1 MGLIRYLRRRKK
13 DAELAVEL
21 ESYIANEF
29 ERNFAAGMS
38 AEEAAWAARR
48 KLGNVTRIS
57 EAVHEMNT
65 IGFLERLWQDLR
77 YGARQ
82 LKLSPSFFVVATLSL
97 ALGIGANTAIFQLID
112 AVRMRLLPVRAP
124 EELVE
129 VRIPPEADHCCS
141 GNFSA
146 RQAHLTYPLWD
157 EIRKRQQSFSGTF
170 AFGDHQFNLSSGG
183 EARYAEGLWVTGDFF
198 RTLGVQPVLG
208 RLIAEEDDRPGCGS
222 PGAVI
227 SYGFWQQEY
236 AGDRAV
242 LSRSISLDGHA
253 VPIIGVS
260 PPNFYGVDVGHRFD
274 VAAPACA
281 EPLLEGEGS
290 HLAKRQDWWLA
301 AIGRLKPGWTA
312 ASASAHL
319 NTISPGILEATLPTV
334 YQPDTAKYY
343 LGYRLTAIPAGSG
356 LSSIRRDLEEPL
368 WILLSIAALVLLI
381 ACANLANLM
390 LARASTREREI
401 AVRLALGAS
410 RLRVVR
416 QLLAESLLL
425 AAAGAISG
433 ALLAMGLSK
442 YMVMF
447 LSTTRS
453 PIFVDLGLDW
463 RVFGFVAA
471 LAVLTCLLLGLTPS
485 LRATKADAAAALKSS
500 SRSTTAGRE
509 RNLLRRALVVTQVA
523 LSMVLLVSALL
534 FSRTL
539 QNLMTLDAG
548 LRPDG
553 VTEVGI
559 DLSRL
564 NATPERRGIIYRDL
578 LEDIRSIPGVESAT
592 STGIVPVSGNGWN
605 DRIQILDGRRTPA
618 ELTNFDIIAAG
629 YFQTLG
635 TPLIAGRDFNSH
647 DRPSEGKV
655 AIVNQAF
662 CSKFLRGKNPIGT
675 QFEILPS
682 PGKPPD
688 VFEIVGVTK
697 DAKYFTLRDDF
708 SPTAFVAFGQDA
720 QPAVGTYF
728 LVRSNLP
735 MAGLREDLKR
745 TIAKQSPAIIVEFKS
760 FAAQLQ
766 ESLMRERLMATLSG
780 FFGGLACLLATVG
793 LYGVVSYLV
802 ARRRNEI
809 GVRIALGATRGS
821 VMSLVLRE
829 ATVLLAAG
837 VSVGVGLAIALGR
850 AASSLLYGLKAYDPI
865 SIVVAA
871 LFLGVVAIGASILP
885 AYRAARLEPMLA
897 LREE

>member
-1 MGLIRYLRRRKK
+1 M
-13 DAELAVEL
+13 
-21 ESYIANEF
+21 
-29 ERNFAAGMS
+29 
-38 AEEAAWAARR
+38 
-48 KLGNVTRIS
+48 TRIS

-65 IGFLERLWQDLR
+65 IGFLETLWQDLR

-129 VRIPPEADHCCS
+129 VRIQPKADHCCS
-141 GNFSA
+141 GNFSN
-146 RQAHLTYPLWD
+146 RQPHLTYPLWD
-157 EIRKRQQSFSGTF
+157 EIRKRQQAFSSMF
-170 AFGDHQFNLSSGG
+170 VFGDYRFNLSNGG
-183 EARYAEGLWVTGDFF
+183 EARYADGLWVSGDFF
-198 RTLGVQPVLG
+198 RTLGVQPVSG
-208 RLIAEEDDRPGCGS
+208 RLLTEDDDRPGCGS

-227 SYGFWQQEY
+227 TYGFWQQEY

-242 LSRSISLDGHA
+242 LNRTISLDGHTL
-253 VPIIGVS
+253 PIIGVS
-260 PPNFYGVDVGHRFD
+260 PPYFYGVDVGHRFD
-274 VAAPACA
+274 VAVPTCA
-281 EPLLEGEGS
+281 EPLLEGEDS
-290 HLAKRQDWWLA
+290 HLAKRHHWWLA

-312 ASASAHL
+312 ASAATQM
-319 NTISPGILEATLPTV
+319 NAISPGIFEATLPTV

-425 AAAGAISG
+425 AAAGAICG
-433 ALLAMGLSK
+433 ALLAMGLSN
-442 YMVMF
+442 YLVMF
-447 LSTTRS
+447 LSTERS
-453 PIFVDLGLDW
+453 RVFVDLGLDW

-471 LAVLTCLLLGLTPS
+471 LAVLTCLLLGLTPA
-485 LRATKADAAAALKSS
+485 LRATKANAASALKSS
-500 SRSTTAGRE
+500 SRSITAGRE
-509 RNLLRRALVVTQVA
+509 RHLLRRALVVTQVA

-539 QNLMTLDAG
+539 QNLMTLNAG
-548 LRPDG
+548 LRPEG
-553 VTEVGI
+553 VVEVGV
-559 DLSRL
+559 DVSRL
-564 NATPERRGIIYRDL
+564 NTTAERRTVIYRDL
-578 LEDIRSIPGVESAT
+578 LQDIRSIPGVEAAS
-592 STGIVPVSGNGWN
+592 SSGIVPVSGQGWN
-605 DRIQILDGRRTPA
+605 DRIQILDGRKA
-618 ELTNFDIIAAG
+618 GDVLTNFVSVNSG
-629 YFQTLG
+629 YFQTMG
-635 TPLIAGRDFNSH
+635 TALVAGRDFNDD
-647 DRPSEGKV
+647 DRPSDRKV
-655 AIVNQAF
+655 AIVNEEF
-662 CSKFLRGKNPIGT
+662 CAEFLKGKNPIGT
-675 QFEILPS
+675 RFEILPS
-682 PGKPPD
+682 PGKAPD
-688 VFEIVGVTK
+688 VFEIVGITK
-697 DAKYFTLRDDF
+697 DAKYLSLRDDF
-708 SPTAFVAFGQDA
+708 SPTVFLSFGQDPEPGA
-720 QPAVGTYF
+720 GTYF

-735 MAGLREDLKR
+735 LAGLREDLRR
-745 TIAKQSPAIIVEFKS
+745 TIAKQSPAIIVQFKS
-760 FAAQLQ
+760 FAAQVQ
-766 ESLMRERLMATLSG
+766 ESLLRERLMATLSG

-809 GVRIALGATRGS
+809 GVRIALGATRGT

-837 VSVGVGLAIALGR
+837 VGVGVGLAIALGR
-850 AASSLLYGLKAYDPI
+850 AASSLLYGLKAYDPT
-865 SIVVAA
+865 SIAVAA
-871 LFLGVVAIGASILP
+871 LFLGIVALGASILP